1 MCCLDLQ
8 APVLTIISSLVS
20 FGHRKRRLTF
30 RTPAKYV
37 NLRKAFQ
44 EQTCF
49 VSWPVWVSQRVC
61 YLGSPS
67 CIHSHHPSAP
77 THKTQLFSA
86 FWYHW
91 IHKMSNPHRITQNSV
106 TCTVSMHK
114 QKDIHKHT
122 LDTVFAHTSH
132 TQTEKQTH
140 SSMYTNL
147 NVLNWRGMLKF
158 SQKSDSC
165 VSRNQRF

>member
-1 MCCLDLQ
+1 MCCFNLQ

-49 VSWPVWVSQRVC
+49 VSWPVWVIQRVC

-91 IHKMSNPHRITQNSV
+91 IYKMSNPHRITQNSV
-106 TCTVSMHK
+106 TCTVSMHE

-122 LDTVFAHTSH
+122 IQYLHIHH

-140 SSMYTNL
+140 SSTYTNL

-165 VSRNQRF
+165 VPRNQRF